1 MGRVQS
7 IKLPWLSGQM
17 AIFFYLKKRSM
28 SVNQRGVTL
37 IELIVV
43 WLIVGVC
50 AVLTVPKIGG
60 WLEHYRLGSTARDVA
75 SLMRTAQVHAVSEN
89 TEYRVRIDEGTGTLT
104 LQRDNGGLWVDDR
117 SLSIPPGIQV
127 KEMTI
132 PGGIALFRP
141 NAMSSSGSL
150 TLRDPRGFEKRI
162 ALTSGTGRVNI
173 E

>member
-1 MGRVQS
+1 
-7 IKLPWLSGQM
+7 M
-17 AIFFYLKKRSM
+17 AILFYLKRRSM

-43 WLIVGVC
+43 WVIVGAC
-50 AVLTVPKIGG
+50 AVLTIPKIGG

-75 SLMRTAQVHAVSEN
+75 SLMRTAQVDAVSKN
-89 TEYRVRIDEGTGTLT
+89 TEHRVRIDQGTGTLI
-104 LQRDNGGLWVDDR
+104 LQRNTGGLWVDDR
-117 SLSIPPGIQV
+117 SLSIPPGIRI

-132 PGGIALFRP
+132 PGGIAVFWP

-150 TLRDPRGFEKRI
+150 TLRNPRGFQKRI